1 MRKVK
6 GQALIEFVLILPIL
20 VLFLFAIVDFGRL
33 FYEKIQLEDR
43 VAICLDVLR
52 KKGDYEEALMVL
64 NRGQKEEATLNI
76 EHYEAY
82 MVVKVESKFS
92 FLTPGLG
99 KVLGDSYQIKIERTV
114 PYAVGEV

>member
-1 MRKVK
+1 MRKDK

-20 VLFLFAIVDFGRL
+20 LLFLFAIIDIGRL

-43 VAICLDVLR
+43 VAMSLDVLR
-52 KKGDYEEALMVL
+52 DQGNYEEALMVL
-64 NRGQKEEATLNI
+64 NRGQKEEATLNT
-76 EHYEAY
+76 EHYPSY

-92 FLTPGLG
+92 FLTPGLA
-99 KVLGDSYQIKIERTV
+99 KVLGDSYRIKIERTI